1 LIKQHSSE
9 ACLTG
14 SLVRTEFGS
23 VFLQPDTATAALTA
37 HLQPLRGRP
46 EERSRFRQAAA
57 LSGIVGSLCLR
68 YGWVAGG
75 AASASDWKIPLNI
88 SDH

>member
-1 LIKQHSSE
+1 MPKRK
-9 ACLTG
+9 C
-14 SLVRTEFGS
+14 
-23 VFLQPDTATAALTA
+23 
-37 HLQPLRGRP
+37 
-46 EERSRFRQAAA
+46 RFRRAAA

>member
-1 LIKQHSSE
+1 MPK
-9 ACLTG
+9 
-14 SLVRTEFGS
+14 RK
-23 VFLQPDTATAALTA
+23 
-37 HLQPLRGRP
+37 R
-46 EERSRFRQAAA
+46 RFRQAAVV
-57 LSGIVGSLCLR
+57 SGIVGSLCLR